1 MDASATRN
9 PLLGAL
15 ATVRTAIL
23 APLRRSHGAS
33 KWMLVVGAGI
43 LAVII
48 VTALFADLIAPY
60 SFDQYTDSE
69 GARFPKL
76 APPSAEHLFGTT
88 VRQTDLF
95 SVIVFGARTALI
107 VVVLSLVLSIAIGV
121 PLGLISGYR
130 GGRLDRFLML
140 VADAMLAFPSLLLAI
155 TISFALSAAA
165 GGGMITAALAIT
177 VVYVPQYFRIVR
189 NSVMSLKQETYV
201 EAAATL
207 GLPTARIATRYLLPN
222 VMRSIPVLATL
233 NAADAILTLA
243 GLGFLGYGVQPN
255 EAAEW
260 GYELQRALP
269 DVSSGLWW
277 TTLFP
282 GLSIML
288 LVTSLTLFGEGIN
301 DIYSPDARPTARR
314 RSRRAMARKAV
325 S

>member
-1 MDASATRN
+1 MSQTTTRN
-9 PLLGAL
+9 PVLRSLSA
-15 ATVRTAIL
+15 ARDAVL
-23 APLRRSHGAS
+23 APLGRAHGAS
-33 KWMLVVGAGI
+33 KWMLIVGACVLAAII
-43 LAVII
+43 L
-48 VTALFADLIAPY
+48 TAIFADLIAPY
-60 SFDQYTDSE
+60 GFDQYRDAAGT
-69 GARFPKL
+69 RFPKL
-76 APPSAEHLFGTT
+76 APPSIEHLFGTT

-95 SVIVFGARTALI
+95 SVIVYGARTALI
-107 VVVLSLVLSIAIGV
+107 VVLLSLVLSIAIGL
-121 PLGLISGYR
+121 PLGLVSGYR
-130 GGRLDRFLML
+130 GGRLDRALML

-165 GGGMITAALAIT
+165 GGGIVTAALAIT

-201 EAAATL
+201 EAAKTL
-207 GLPTARIATRYLLPN
+207 GLPTARVATRYLLPN

-282 GLSIML
+282 GLAIML
-288 LVTSLTLFGEGIN
+288 LVTSLTLFGEGVN
-301 DIYSPDARPTARR
+301 DIYSPDARPSVRR
-314 RSRRAMARKAV
+314 RLRRRRRGKV
-325 S
+325 EQ